1 MLWLQVYGLVVL
13 KGSVSNFQDGFET
26 LLGRLGLLSVLEVG
40 YGLDLEDIALVK
52 MFATH

>member
-1 MLWLQVYGLVVL
+1 MFARIWSSGLERI
-13 KGSVSNFQDGFET
+13 GFKLSRRVQT